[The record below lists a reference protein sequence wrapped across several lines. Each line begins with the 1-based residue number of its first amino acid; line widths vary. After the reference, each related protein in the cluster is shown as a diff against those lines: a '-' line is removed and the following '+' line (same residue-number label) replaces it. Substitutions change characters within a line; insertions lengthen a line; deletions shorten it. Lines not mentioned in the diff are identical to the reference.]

1 MKILNNY
8 GIYYGIYFGKN
19 YYKLLKNHFLNKN
32 FFSKKIILLDINTK
46 KYCLH
51 YFLSKTNL
59 FNKFYIINLFSGE
72 EEKNLYTCKK
82 IWKKLIKLN
91 ADRNSIV
98 INLGGGVITDMGGFA
113 CSVFKRG
120 LNFINIPTTLL
131 SMIDAS
137 IGGKTAINF
146 FSLKNEIGLFNY
158 SKIILIDKNY
168 LKTLSEDEIKSGLSE
183 IIKYGLI
190 YDINLWNLL
199 KIRVFSKIKFEKFLY
214 EIIYKS
220 INIKNNI
227 IEKDY
232 KEIGLRKILNFG
244 HTIGHAIESYFIY
257 NLNKRLSHGH
267 SIAIG
272 MICESWISYKMKI
285 IKKTEFEEI
294 YNVLSIL
301 YKNIKI
307 YNSDIY
313 KILYFMKH
321 DKKNQNKKIKFSLIK
336 EIGYCLYN
344 IEVDYELIKES
355 IQNHLIYDRK

>member
-1 MKILNNY
+1 NK
-8 GIYYGIYFGKN
+8 YY
-19 YYKLLKNHFLNKN
+19 L
-32 FFSKKIILLDINTK
+32 
-46 KYCLH
+46 
-51 YFLSKTNL
+51 
-59 FNKFYIINLFSGE
+59 INLFSGE
-72 EEKNLYTCKK
+72 EEKNIDTCKN

-120 LNFINIPTTLL
+120 LNFLNIPTTLL

-146 FSLKNEIGLFNY
+146 FSLKNEIGLFND

-168 LKTLSEDEIKSGLSE
+168 LKTLSEDEIKSGFSE
-183 IIKYGLI
+183 ILKYGLI

-199 KIRVFSKIKFEKFLY
+199 KIIVFSKMKD

-220 INIKNNI
+220 IIRKSNI

-232 KEIGLRKILNFG
+232 KEKGLRKILNFG

-294 YNVLSIL
+294 YNVFSIL
-301 YKNIKI
+301 YKKIKI
-307 YNSDIY
+307 YNSDLY

-321 DKKNQNKKIKFSLIK
+321 DKKNKNKKIKFSLIK

-355 IQNHLIYDRK
+355 LKNYLF

>member
-1 MKILNNY
+1 MKILNN
-8 GIYYGIYFGKN
+8 GIYFGN
-19 YYKLLKNHFLNKN
+19 YYKLLKNYFLNKN

-59 FNKFYIINLFSGE
+59 FNKYYIINIFSGE
-72 EEKNLYTCKK
+72 EEKNIYTCKK

-98 INLGGGVITDMGGFA
+98 INLGGGVITDLGGFA

-190 YDINLWNLL
+190 YDINLWN
-199 KIRVFSKIKFEKFLY
+199 KIRVFSFSKIKFLY
-214 EIIYKS
+214 EIIFKS

-232 KEIGLRKILNFG
+232 KEKGLRKILNFG

-301 YKNIKI
+301 YKKIKI

-336 EIGYCLYN
+336 KIGYCLYN

-355 IQNHLIYDRK
+355 IQNNLIYDRK

>member
-1 MKILNNY
+1 MKILNN
-8 GIYYGIYFGKN
+8 GIYFGN
-19 YYKLLKNHFLNKN
+19 YYKLLKNYFLNKN

-59 FNKFYIINLFSGE
+59 FNKYYIINIFSGE
-72 EEKNLYTCKK
+72 EEKNIYTCKK

-98 INLGGGVITDMGGFA
+98 INLGGGVITDLGGFA

-190 YDINLWNLL
+190 YDINLWN
-199 KIRVFSKIKFEKFLY
+199 KIRVFSFSKIKFLYVLY
-214 EIIYKS
+214 EIIFKS

-232 KEIGLRKILNFG
+232 KEKGLRKILNFG

-294 YNVLSIL
+294 YNVLSIF
-301 YKNIKI
+301 YKKMKI

-336 EIGYCLYN
+336 KIGYCLYN

-355 IQNHLIYDRK
+355 IQNNLIYDRK

>member
-1 MKILNNY
+1 MKILNKP
-8 GIYYGIYFGKN
+8 YYGIYFGK
-19 YYKLLKNHFLNKN
+19 YYKLLKNIFLNQN
-32 FFSKKIILLDINTK
+32 FFSKKILLLDINTK

-59 FNKFYIINLFSGE
+59 FNKYYLINLFSGE
-72 EEKNLYTCKK
+72 EEKNIYTCKK

-120 LNFINIPTTLL
+120 LNFLNIPTTLL

-146 FSLKNEIGLFNY
+146 FSLKNEIGLFND

-183 IIKYGLI
+183 ILKYGLI

-199 KIRVFSKIKFEKFLY
+199 KIRVFSKIKY

-220 INIKNNI
+220 IIRKYNI

-232 KEIGLRKILNFG
+232 KEKGLRKILNFG

-301 YKNIKI
+301 YKKIKI

-355 IQNHLIYDRK
+355 IKNYLF

>member
-1 MKILNNY
+1 MKILNKP
-8 GIYYGIYFGKN
+8 YYGIYFGK
-19 YYKLLKNHFLNKN
+19 YYKLLKNIFLNNK
-32 FFSKKIILLDINTK
+32 FFSKKILLLDINTK
-46 KYCLH
+46 KYCLD

-59 FNKFYIINLFSGE
+59 FNKYYLINLFSGE
-72 EEKNLYTCKK
+72 EEKNIDTCKK

-146 FSLKNEIGLFNY
+146 FSLKNEIGLFND

-183 IIKYGLI
+183 ILKYGLI
-190 YDINLWNLL
+190 YDINFWNLL
-199 KIRVFSKIKFEKFLY
+199 KIIVFSKMKY

-220 INIKNNI
+220 IIRKSNI

-232 KEIGLRKILNFG
+232 KEKGLRKILNFG

-301 YKNIKI
+301 YKKIKI

-321 DKKNQNKKIKFSLIK
+321 DKKNKNKKIKFSLIK

-355 IQNHLIYDRK
+355 IKNYLF

>member
-1 MKILNNY
+1 MKILNN
-8 GIYYGIYFGKN
+8 GIYFGN
-19 YYKLLKNHFLNKN
+19 YYKLLKNYFLNKN

-59 FNKFYIINLFSGE
+59 FNKYYIINIFSGE
-72 EEKNLYTCKK
+72 EEKNIYTCKK

-98 INLGGGVITDMGGFA
+98 INLGGGVITDLGGFA

-190 YDINLWNLL
+190 YDINLWN
-199 KIRVFSKIKFEKFLY
+199 KIRVFSFSKIKFLYVLY
-214 EIIYKS
+214 EIIFKS

-232 KEIGLRKILNFG
+232 KEKGLRKILNFG

-257 NLNKRLSHGH
+257 NLNKRLSH
-267 SIAIG
+267 
-272 MICESWISYKMKI
+272 
-285 IKKTEFEEI
+285 
-294 YNVLSIL
+294 
-301 YKNIKI
+301 
-307 YNSDIY
+307 
-313 KILYFMKH
+313 
-321 DKKNQNKKIKFSLIK
+321 
-336 EIGYCLYN
+336 
-344 IEVDYELIKES
+344 
-355 IQNHLIYDRK
+355 

>member
-1 MKILNNY
+1 MKILNKP
-8 GIYYGIYFGKN
+8 YYGIYFGK
-19 YYKLLKNHFLNKN
+19 YYKLLKNIFLNKN
-32 FFSKKIILLDINTK
+32 FFSKKILLLDINTK

-59 FNKFYIINLFSGE
+59 FNKYYLINIFSGE
-72 EEKNLYTCKK
+72 EEKNIYTCKK

-146 FSLKNEIGLFNY
+146 FSLKNEIGLFND

-183 IIKYGLI
+183 ILKYGLI

-199 KIRVFSKIKFEKFLY
+199 KIIVFSKIKY

-220 INIKNNI
+220 IIRKYKI

-232 KEIGLRKILNFG
+232 KEKGLRKILNFG

-301 YKNIKI
+301 YKKIKI

-321 DKKNQNKKIKFSLIK
+321 DKKNKNKKIKFSLIK

-355 IQNHLIYDRK
+355 IKNYLF

>member
-1 MKILNNY
+1 MKILNN
-8 GIYYGIYFGKN
+8 GIYFGN
-19 YYKLLKNHFLNKN
+19 YYKLLKNNFLNKN

-59 FNKFYIINLFSGE
+59 FNKYYIINIFSGE
-72 EEKNLYTCKK
+72 EEKNIYTCKK

-98 INLGGGVITDMGGFA
+98 INLGGGVITDLGGFA

-190 YDINLWNLL
+190 YDINLWN
-199 KIRVFSKIKFEKFLY
+199 KIRVFSFSKIKFVLY
-214 EIIYKS
+214 EIIFQS

-232 KEIGLRKILNFG
+232 KEKGLRKILNFG

-294 YNVLSIL
+294 YNVLSIF
-301 YKNIKI
+301 YKKIKI

-321 DKKNQNKKIKFSLIK
+321 DKKNQNKKMKFSLIK
-336 EIGYCLYN
+336 KIGYCLYN

-355 IQNHLIYDRK
+355 IQNNLIYDRK

>member
-1 MKILNNY
+1 MKILNN
-8 GIYYGIYFGKN
+8 GIYFGN
-19 YYKLLKNHFLNKN
+19 YYKLLKNYFLNKN

-59 FNKFYIINLFSGE
+59 FNKYYIINIFSGE
-72 EEKNLYTCKK
+72 EEKNIYTCKK

-98 INLGGGVITDMGGFA
+98 INLGGGVITDLGGFA

-190 YDINLWNLL
+190 YDINLWN
-199 KIRVFSKIKFEKFLY
+199 KIRVFSFSKIKFLLY
-214 EIIYKS
+214 EIIFKS

-232 KEIGLRKILNFG
+232 KEKGLRKILNFG

-294 YNVLSIL
+294 YNVLSIF
-301 YKNIKI
+301 YKKMKI

-336 EIGYCLYN
+336 KIGYCLYN

-355 IQNHLIYDRK
+355 IQNNLIYDRK

>member
-1 MKILNNY
+1 MKILNKP
-8 GIYYGIYFGKN
+8 YYGIYFGK
-19 YYKLLKNHFLNKN
+19 YYKLLKNIFLNNN
-32 FFSKKIILLDINTK
+32 FFSKKILLLDINTK

-59 FNKFYIINLFSGE
+59 FNKYYLINIFSGE
-72 EEKNLYTCKK
+72 EEKNIYTCKK

-146 FSLKNEIGLFNY
+146 FSLKNEIGLFND

-183 IIKYGLI
+183 ILKYGLI
-190 YDINLWNLL
+190 YDINLWNFL
-199 KIRVFSKIKFEKFLY
+199 KLIVFSKIKY

-220 INIKNNI
+220 IIRKYKI

-232 KEIGLRKILNFG
+232 KEKGLRKILNFG

-301 YKNIKI
+301 YKKMKI

-321 DKKNQNKKIKFSLIK
+321 DKKNKNKKIKFSLIK

-355 IQNHLIYDRK
+355 IKNYIF